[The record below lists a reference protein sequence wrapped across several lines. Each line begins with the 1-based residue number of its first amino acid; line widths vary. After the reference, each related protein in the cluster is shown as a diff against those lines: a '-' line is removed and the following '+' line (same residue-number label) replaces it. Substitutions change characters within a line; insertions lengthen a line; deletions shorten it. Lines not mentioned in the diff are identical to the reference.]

1 MQFKVTAYSLVKKA
15 DAVAKK
21 THVHKDFKK
30 LSESNN
36 LRDKVKMFYEEISE
50 EKQKMSELKRK
61 LQIN

>member
-1 MQFKVTAYSLVKKA
+1 MPFKGTAYSLVKEA
-15 DAVAKK
+15 DALAKK
-21 THVHKDFKK
+21 THVCKDYKK

-36 LRDKVKMFYEEISE
+36 LRNKIKMFYEEISE